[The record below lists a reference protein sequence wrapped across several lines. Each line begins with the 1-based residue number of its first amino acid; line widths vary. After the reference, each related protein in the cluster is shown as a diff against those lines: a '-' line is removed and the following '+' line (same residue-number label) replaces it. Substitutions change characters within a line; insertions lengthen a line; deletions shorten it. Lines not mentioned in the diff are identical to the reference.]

1 MADFFEDHNNMDED
15 DDIITL
21 YNEERDQDEDFY
33 HLAKLDVDDRWFVV
47 LKPVEKLP
55 DIEDDEVLIYEVVEG
70 AEGDV
75 FAAIEDE
82 ELLAWHRALGAAR
95 GQLEALRRGEL
106 TWLHTRCRVLAFL
119 RGEGERAVLA
129 AVNAGDRPEAITLP
143 WPARDW
149 MTGGELPAG
158 ACELPPMT
166 GLLLTPLKPEG

>member
-1 MADFFEDHNNMDED
+1 MADFFEDQNNMDED

-33 HLAKLDVDDRWFVV
+33 HLATLDMDDRWFVV

-82 ELLAWHRALGAAR
+82 ELLQKVFDEFMKEVDALDA
-95 GQLEALRRGEL
+95 EEEDGE
-106 TWLHTRCRVLAFL
+106 
-119 RGEGERAVLA
+119 E
-129 AVNAGDRPEAITLP
+129 
-143 WPARDW
+143 
-149 MTGGELPAG
+149 
-158 ACELPPMT
+158 
-166 GLLLTPLKPEG
+166 

>member
-1 MADFFEDHNNMDED
+1 MADFFEDQNNMDED

-33 HLAKLDVDDRWFVV
+33 HLATLDVDDRWFVV

-82 ELLAWHRALGAAR
+82 ELLQKVFDEFMKEVDALDA
-95 GQLEALRRGEL
+95 EEENGE
-106 TWLHTRCRVLAFL
+106 
-119 RGEGERAVLA
+119 E
-129 AVNAGDRPEAITLP
+129 
-143 WPARDW
+143 
-149 MTGGELPAG
+149 
-158 ACELPPMT
+158 
-166 GLLLTPLKPEG
+166 

>member
-1 MADFFEDHNNMDED
+1 MDED

-33 HLAKLDVDDRWFVV
+33 HLATLDVDDRWFVV

-82 ELLAWHRALGAAR
+82 ELQQKVFDEFMKEVDALDA
-95 GQLEALRRGEL
+95 EEEDGE
-106 TWLHTRCRVLAFL
+106 
-119 RGEGERAVLA
+119 E
-129 AVNAGDRPEAITLP
+129 
-143 WPARDW
+143 
-149 MTGGELPAG
+149 
-158 ACELPPMT
+158 
-166 GLLLTPLKPEG
+166 

>member
-1 MADFFEDHNNMDED
+1 MADFFEDQNNMDED

-33 HLAKLDVDDRWFVV
+33 HLATLDVDDRWFVV

-82 ELLAWHRALGAAR
+82 ELLQKVFDEFMEEVDALDA
-95 GQLEALRRGEL
+95 EEEDGE
-106 TWLHTRCRVLAFL
+106 
-119 RGEGERAVLA
+119 E
-129 AVNAGDRPEAITLP
+129 
-143 WPARDW
+143 
-149 MTGGELPAG
+149 
-158 ACELPPMT
+158 
-166 GLLLTPLKPEG
+166 